1 MRAAVAIPLLAL
13 VALPSTHWAGS
24 AWADEGSGGE
34 GGGGGEGSKS
44 EESKK
49 TGEKEGEKELHG
61 SQVASSQWLPIFL
74 GAGAGVIVG
83 ALSGQAFDSAQPAV
97 IGPVVGG
104 VLGGFTGGAAGAWLI
119 RGLREQDTSVAG
131 TLTGLGLGAGIGAI
145 LFTNVEP
152 NGRALETVGK
162 WGALVVLPL
171 MGAFAGHRLAVVWA
185 RPAKK
190 DDKAAAPAAFFRP
203 SVTPLFGPAGVTNGT
218 TGVTFGVDGVF

>member
-1 MRAAVAIPLLAL
+1 MRAAVAVPLLAL
-13 VALPSTHWAGS
+13 VALPSSHWARS
-24 AWADEGSGGE
+24 ASAEEGSGSESGGSGE
-34 GGGGGEGSKS
+34 GGKA
-44 EESKK
+44 EEPK
-49 TGEKEGEKELHG
+49 KEGEKELHG

-74 GAGAGVIVG
+74 GAGAGVIIG

-97 IGPVVGG
+97 VGPVVGG
-104 VLGGFTGGAAGAWLI
+104 VIGGFTGGAGGAWLI

-131 TLTGLGLGAGIGAI
+131 TLTGLGFGAGIGAI
-145 LFTNVEP
+145 LFTNVEA